1 MYSAKNRKFR
11 QMVVIGIFTYKSRN
25 CHMNYMAFKWLFRAL
40 FFLTLTATALVST
53 AQLGI
58 TYGDAQ
64 NLGGG
69 CYRLTNNS
77 NNQRGSV
84 WYFGTVDV
92 SESWEMTADV
102 YLGTNNSGADG
113 MVFVIRS
120 SDASV
125 LGGNGGRM
133 GYGGNAATRIEPSI
147 GVQMDTYQG
156 NNHGDPW
163 YDHLAIHRDG
173 AVNHNSGDALAGP
186 VPALTSFGN
195 IENNTEYALRVT
207 YNASTQM
214 MKVYWNCVERLSEV
228 VDIEGIIGTN
238 EVKWGFTAAT
248 GGLDNVHRVCNAN
261 WEVVEDVIA
270 PAASTCAG
278 EPVEL
283 TISDYALNPVWS
295 PSTGLSSTI
304 GNTVIASL
312 DQSQTYTVTY
322 EDVCEDEF
330 TLDVEVNVAELP
342 ATNLP
347 LDTIACND
355 NAVTLNSGPWP
366 SGITGVWDD
375 GSTGETFTASAPGT
389 YTLTLE
395 ETASGCT
402 ATESV
407 EVINVT
413 LPEISL
419 GDDQTTCPYES
430 VSFDYSSFDPNLSF
444 AWNGLPGPATYIT
457 AETGTL
463 TLEWE
468 LSGCTASDEIQLSH
482 HPTYAV
488 TWEEDPVVL
497 CLDEVEALAAVDAGW
512 SSGTVTWLWNDGTTA
527 NALDVSQA
535 GNYSVQITTP
545 NCEYTYDLD
554 VEYSLNQGV
563 DLGAD
568 VLLCAN
574 ESVTFASGYPASA
587 TTWISGGDASGSQAV
602 STTVDA
608 SADLVIAEIS
618 IGECVER
625 DTLEV
630 THVPFFDGGLPDV
643 LDLCLNDSLSLVA
656 ASGADGYTW
665 NNGVDG
671 PAQWVNSSGSYS
683 VELAVDGC
691 VFTDQVTVS
700 PSANTGISLGPDAV
714 ACDGEEVVLASGY
727 TTAETE
733 WWINGSPEGN
743 GSSWTVLDEDATVIA
758 EVTIGACVERDT
770 IVIDYAPVFNTGLPA
785 SLQLCNGDSTWLAAN
800 VGAPEYQWS
809 NGDTGSGT
817 WIYSPGTYTLVTPV
831 QGCLYETSVAI
842 QNVPVPVFDLGAD
855 QTICDGESLLL
866 NTGLPTADATTW
878 STGTDTPTLE
888 VSTAGTY
895 SVTVTESGCS
905 TTDAVIVDIQ
915 ALPVFDLGAD
925 QMLCPDEEAYLYI
938 YPLPVDATFSWNL
951 AHYEP
956 TLTTNA
962 PGTYTAL
969 VNWNGCLWTD
979 EVTVDRAAGL
989 FVDIVEPLY
998 FCEGKSVVVSA
1009 ENPDN
1014 LFPIAYNWS
1023 NGETTPAI
1031 RIERQGIYE
1040 VKLANACD
1048 TLNKSFEVKLDYC
1061 ECPVYVPNAFTPDN
1075 DGANDLFKPVLG
1087 CEPDSYQL
1095 EIFNRWGDIIFA
1107 SDDPETGWFGQV
1119 EADPSSSDYSGY
1131 FTRSNVYHWRI
1142 KVEFPDEDNPLS
1154 PALLQL
1160 QGHVHLIR

>member
-1 MYSAKNRKFR
+1 LYSAKNRKFR

-554 VEYSLNQGV
+554 VEYSLNQDV

>member
-1 MYSAKNRKFR
+1 
-11 QMVVIGIFTYKSRN
+11 MVVIGIFTYKSRN

>member
-1 MYSAKNRKFR
+1 M
-11 QMVVIGIFTYKSRN
+11 IGIFTYKSRN

-630 THVPFFDGGLPDV
+630 THVPFFDGGMPDV

>member
-1 MYSAKNRKFR
+1 M
-11 QMVVIGIFTYKSRN
+11 IGIFTYKSRN

>member
-1 MYSAKNRKFR
+1 LYSAKNRKFR
-11 QMVVIGIFTYKSRN
+11 QMVEIGIFTYKSRN

-419 GDDQTTCPYES
+419 GDDQTTCPHES